1 MNQDINEKI
10 QFLDDDFD
18 IDKLLDWIC
27 DQTDADQLKKET
39 QKRLFLTE
47 EEVDEYLQGDPEQQF
62 LAVHFLK
69 QFNLR
74 DHLDQIQKYL
84 MLDKRDPFSVSELV
98 EACIEQQIM
107 EELTMTREGMEI
119 TFIPHYLEMPKD
131 QDGFQVAKAQLNR
144 WFEQNEPDFA
154 HMCQEVLLMEAR
166 LQLPLMWEEADGF
179 LVALSV
185 ARYVYRAWGRM
196 DEWEDLLEN
205 EHLQGAKLFDLMV
218 ETIENA

>member
-84 MLDKRDPFSVSELV
+84 MLDKRDPFSVSELI